1 MAIICQ
7 FLVVDINIILLF
19 TIVNLPSLILPYLP
33 FQKKKKER
41 KKHWKLDI
49 IGYYWVIGAGC

>member
-19 TIVNLPSLILPYLP
+19 TIVNLPFLILSYLP
-33 FQKKKKER
+33 FQKKKEKKETLETW
-41 KKHWKLDI
+41 HNWLLSN
-49 IGYYWVIGAGC
+49 